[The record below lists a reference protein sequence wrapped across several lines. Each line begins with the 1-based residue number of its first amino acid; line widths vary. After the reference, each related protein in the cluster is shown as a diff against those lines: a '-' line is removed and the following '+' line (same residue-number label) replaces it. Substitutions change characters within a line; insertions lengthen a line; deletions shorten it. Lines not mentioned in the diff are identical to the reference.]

1 MKIPGKWWEKKTR
14 TADEA
19 GASTTLEK
27 DANMDNGTGVE
38 KAGASLKG
46 NASAETGVS
55 VAATFG
61 SNASGNKAVGHANP
75 GNAAPATTGR
85 PPGFSPST
93 DGPGVPVNP
102 SADSMNPPS
111 SGLNGLGLAL
121 GGSETPV
128 VSGAMG
134 SAATAGAS
142 TSSSSAGIVTS
153 AVVSTI
159 VPATAEKT
167 SVAVASADKPQ
178 GSSLTHDKR
187 RALGRGLESL
197 LPGPRVIAGA
207 VGTGAA
213 AGSSPAPGTVPLDGS
228 APLSGVVPEL
238 HAQAAVRKTAD
249 GHAVIDIPVDRVEAN
264 PHQTRRFPP
273 ADMPE
278 LEELATSI
286 RVHGV
291 VQPITV
297 RPGKDGHYILISGER
312 RLRASK
318 LAEKTA
324 VPAIVRVVSEQQAA
338 EITVVEN
345 LQREDLNCMDQ
356 ARAFIMLSQNF
367 GLTQE
372 QIGQRVGASRESISN
387 YMRLAKLPPL
397 VQDYLQTGQLDF
409 SHARILLNL
418 KDPDV
423 IARVAHRAAH
433 ESMSVEKLEHFV
445 LFDPSMTGA
454 TREAPKRGARW
465 VDPNV
470 RAAQRD
476 LERILGVKVRIRDRK
491 GKGKITLE
499 YSTLEDFDRVIGM
512 LKGKK

>member
-1 MKIPGKWWEKKTR
+1 M
-14 TADEA
+14 
-19 GASTTLEK
+19 
-27 DANMDNGTGVE
+27 
-38 KAGASLKG
+38 
-46 NASAETGVS
+46 
-55 VAATFG
+55 
-61 SNASGNKAVGHANP
+61 
-75 GNAAPATTGR
+75 
-85 PPGFSPST
+85 
-93 DGPGVPVNP
+93 NP
-102 SADSMNPPS
+102 SADSMNPAS
-111 SGLNGLGLAL
+111 SGLNGPGLAV

-128 VSGAMG
+128 VSGAVA
-134 SAATAGAS
+134 SAATAGAT
-142 TSSSSAGIVTS
+142 TSSSSAVGAGIVTS

-159 VPATAEKT
+159 VPATAEKA
-167 SVAVASADKPQ
+167 SVAVASADKPP

-207 VGTGAA
+207 GGTGAAA
-213 AGSSPAPGTVPLDGS
+213 AGSSPAPGTVALDGI
-228 APLSGVVPEL
+228 APLSGVIPEL
-238 HAQAAVRKTAD
+238 QAQAAVRKTAD

-273 ADMPE
+273 TDMPE

-318 LAEKTA
+318 LAGKTA

-372 QIGQRVGASRESISN
+372 QIGQRVGASRESVSN

-454 TREAPKRGARW
+454 AREAPKRGARW

-476 LERILGVKVRIRDRK
+476 LERILGVQVRIRDRK